1 MNQEVKKK
9 FFFTNDSKVS
19 LFWNMIILISFVI
32 SKFTRRDFLRKE
44 KKSKTV
50 TSYSDYYET
59 ILQRSVAAKIV
70 AINLYIKSIF
80 KMYF

>member
-32 SKFTRRDFLRKE
+32 SKYFYKFMKE
-44 KKSKTV
+44 N
-50 TSYSDYYET
+50 D
-59 ILQRSVAAKIV
+59 
-70 AINLYIKSIF
+70 N
-80 KMYF
+80 

>member
-32 SKFTRRDFLRKE
+32 SKFTRRDFLKRE
-44 KKSKTV
+44 KV
-50 TSYSDYYET
+50 ENCDFVSDYYET